1 MFRRFSGGAREAAWP
16 LDKVVAALEAQYGSI
31 RLLGE
36 DGPLSAYGVQHNG
49 VNFIVALRETVEGSG
64 KLAELGFLA
73 RFVGFPVSEPMVE
86 ALNRNLHISFASLEA
101 SGELFLMAGLE
112 VVGGFDH
119 GQLALMLESW
129 KRDLMMTLSRIS
141 GDGMSMAD
149 AFPAARLEA
158 AREFALNA
166 APAPVDGK
174 PVDML
179 ASFLG
184 AGAKRSVCGDC
195 GGRGK
200 RGFIARLCDACD
212 GAGFVNAR

>member
-16 LDKVVAALEAQYGSI
+16 VDKVVSALEAQYGAI

-36 DGPLSAYGVQHNG
+36 DGPISAYGVQHNG
-49 VNFIVALRETVEGSG
+49 VNFIIALRETAQSSG

-73 RFVGFPVSEPMVE
+73 RFVGFPVSEPVVE
-86 ALNRNLHISFASLEA
+86 SLNRNLHIAFASIEA
-101 SGELFLMAGLE
+101 NGDLFLMAGLE
-112 VVGGFDH
+112 VAGAFDQA
-119 GQLALMLESW
+119 QLVLMLESW

-141 GDGMSMAD
+141 GDGLSMAD

-158 AREFALNA
+158 AREFAINA

-174 PVDML
+174 PVDL
-179 ASFLG
+179 LSSFLG
-184 AGAKRSVCGDC
+184 AGAKRAVCGDC

-200 RGFIARLCDACD
+200 RGFIARMCGACD
-212 GAGFVNAR
+212 GSGFVNAR